1 MLLFGRE
8 NVNSGIDV
16 PLGLSSSS
24 SDSEPS
30 SSATAIGTAFN
41 GWPAG

>member
-1 MLLFGRE
+1 MLLLRRRNVDGRL
-8 NVNSGIDV
+8 GV

-30 SSATAIGTAFN
+30 SSATAIGTAFS
-41 GWPAG
+41 G